1 MGTLTNYYNRSVDVS
16 IFQGVKEV
24 GVATVDQALFNN
36 GGAVCTG
43 IQKLI
48 QRWLLTFLTP
58 LGAVKFHPER
68 GTTFLTEAS
77 GFRTEIDAEVA
88 FYTCNA
94 NACEQLIAE
103 EDEDMPDDER
113 IDYVELQDITVGST
127 GFSLKVMLYSL
138 SGDNAPIIL
147 PITVNPLQL

>member
-1 MGTLTNYYNRSVDVS
+1 MSTLTNYYNRSVDVS
-16 IFQGVKEV
+16 IFQGAKEI
-24 GVATVDQALFNN
+24 GVATVDQSLFNN

-68 GTTFLTEAS
+68 GTSFLTEAS

-103 EDEDMPDDER
+103 EDDNMPDDER
-113 IDYVELQDITVGST
+113 INYVELQDITVGST
-127 GFSLKVMLYSL
+127 GFSLRVMLYSL
-138 SGDNAPIIL
+138 SGENAPIIL
-147 PITVNPLQL
+147 PITINPLQL

>member
-1 MGTLTNYYNRSVDVS
+1 MSTLTNYYNRSVDVS

-24 GVATVDQALFNN
+24 GVATVDQSLFNN

-103 EDEDMPDDER
+103 EDDNMPDDER
-113 IDYVELQDITVGST
+113 INYVDLQDITVGNT
-127 GFSLKVMLYSL
+127 GFSLRVMLYSL

-147 PITVNPLQL
+147 PITVNPLKL

>member
-16 IFQGVKEV
+16 IFQGAKEV
-24 GVATVDQALFNN
+24 GVATVDQSLFNN

-68 GTTFLTEAS
+68 GTTFLEEAS
-77 GFRTEIDAEVA
+77 GFRTEIEAEAA

-94 NACEQLIAE
+94 NACEQLIEE
-103 EDEDMPDDER
+103 EDDDMPDDER

-127 GFSLKVMLYSL
+127 GFSLRVMLYSL
-138 SGDNAPIIL
+138 SGENAPIIL

>member
-1 MGTLTNYYNRSVDVS
+1 MSTLTNYYNRLVDIS

-24 GVATVDQALFNN
+24 GIATVDQSLFNN

-68 GTTFLTEAS
+68 GTTFLEEAS
-77 GFRTEIDAEVA
+77 GFRTEIEARVA

-94 NACEQLIAE
+94 NACEQLRNE
-103 EDEDMPDDER
+103 EDENMPYDER
-113 IDYVELQDITVGST
+113 IDYVDLLDIEIGST
-127 GFSLKVMLYSL
+127 GFSLKVQLYSL
-138 SGDNAPIIL
+138 NGETAPLIL

>member
-1 MGTLTNYYNRSVDVS
+1 MSTLTNYYNRSVDVS

-24 GVATVDQALFNN
+24 GVATVDQSLFNN

-103 EDEDMPDDER
+103 EDDNMPDDER
-113 IDYVELQDITVGST
+113 INYVDLQDITVGNT
-127 GFSLKVMLYSL
+127 GFSLRVMLYSL